1 MTAGRDLNR
10 LLWAVGE
17 ARRLRRAES
26 DPASGTGPLVGTT
39 YADGDEGLAEQSV
52 HPSS

>member
-1 MTAGRDLNR
+1 MTAGGDLNR

-26 DPASGTGPLVGTT
+26 DPASGAEPLARNA
-39 YADGDEGLAEQSV
+39 YADGDDGLPDQSV
-52 HPSS
+52 RPTS

>member
-26 DPASGTGPLVGTT
+26 DPASGAEPLVGTT
-39 YADGDEGLAEQSV
+39 YGDGDDGLAEQSV
-52 HPSS
+52 RPSS

>member
-1 MTAGRDLNR
+1 MSRGRDLDR

-26 DPASGTGPLVGTT
+26 DDASGSDPLVRSQ
-39 YADGDEGLAEQSV
+39 YAELDDRAVEQSLP
-52 HPSS
+52 PSS